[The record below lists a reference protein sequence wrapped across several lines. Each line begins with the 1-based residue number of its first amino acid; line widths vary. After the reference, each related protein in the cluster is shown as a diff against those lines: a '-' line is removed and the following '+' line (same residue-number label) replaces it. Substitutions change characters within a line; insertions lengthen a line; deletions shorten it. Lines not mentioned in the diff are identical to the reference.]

1 MKNAGYIAK
10 FTKAELIELKEELT
24 ALLSSEQASLDWWKN
39 EMGRDYDGYGICIKH
54 HSKQIKRIKK
64 ILKALKL

>member
-24 ALLSSEQASLDWWKN
+24 ALLSSEQASLD
-39 EMGRDYDGYGICIKH
+39 
-54 HSKQIKRIKK
+54 
-64 ILKALKL
+64 